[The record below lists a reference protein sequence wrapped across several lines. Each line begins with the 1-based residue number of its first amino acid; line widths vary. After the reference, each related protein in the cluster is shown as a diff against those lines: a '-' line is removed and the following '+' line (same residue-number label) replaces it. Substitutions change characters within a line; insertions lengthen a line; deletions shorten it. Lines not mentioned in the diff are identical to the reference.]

1 MANIIISYR
10 RSDSATIAGRI
21 RDRLA
26 EYYGGDAIFMDI
38 DSIPFGIDF
47 RQQIQ
52 EAVTRNDILLALI
65 GPRWIGAR
73 KAGTRI
79 SDDKDPIRIEIETA
93 LNRRMPLIPVLVG
106 GATMPKSSALPESI
120 QGCVF

>member
-10 RSDSATIAGRI
+10 RSDSAAIAGRI

-26 EYYGGDAIFMDI
+26 EYYGADAIFMDI

-52 EAVTRNDILLALI
+52 EVVTKNHIMLVLI
-65 GPRWIGAR
+65 GPKWMGAKKGGMSRITVMCDAGSRTARWAGGLKRVSKVAAVAR
-73 KAGTRI
+73 RASHVAAKTG
-79 SDDKDPIRIEIETA
+79 
-93 LNRRMPLIPVLVG
+93 
-106 GATMPKSSALPESI
+106 
-120 QGCVF
+120 